1 MKRFI
6 LIICVIFLNSLFIVL
21 ECKASE
27 SVSPEQVQRL
37 FPKAT
42 VIGDKASD
50 FPVYPVY
57 QLQELIGYAFESND
71 LVEFPG
77 FSGDRINLLIGIDV
91 QGNIVGIEVLHHHE
105 PIFLHGLGPEPM
117 NRFIDQYIGQNVSNR
132 VIVDSAA
139 NDTNPYDNTVH
150 VDGVTKA
157 TVSVIVI
164 SDTVLLSALQVAKN
178 KLTGFASAPAATAK
192 PGLYEPLNTDTL
204 FERGLLQRW
213 EISPEVFED
222 ELGASLDD
230 YPDGTFYLQDGETFT
245 VYFAYLNSPL
255 IGKNLLGEADFTRLQ
270 AMLKPNEQAFM
281 VMSSGFFSY
290 LEPEFKP
297 GTVPTRVSLQ
307 QNGLPFGMRDLNFY
321 SFEPQQLA
329 GNLEATNDLQIFAV
343 NTQSGFNPSL
353 PMQLSLNIDIAKN
366 HLISQQLQLTHPYTL
381 PKDLFDIAAPT
392 EEYKPEPAWIRV
404 WKMRWPVITVLALS
418 LIAVTAIFALQHQLS
433 ANEKRFRWIRW
444 SFMFYTLIFIG
455 WYAQGQLSVVN
466 IYPILQSVKSGFD
479 LQVYLMDPVLFILW
493 SYVFVSLFIVGRGI
507 FCGWLCPFGALQ
519 EMVGWVAKK
528 FRIRQRKIPFAVHRK
543 LWWIKYAIL
552 GGLVIT
558 SYISL
563 SDAEV
568 LSEVEP
574 FKTAI
579 TLHFVRY
586 WPFVLYTVALL
597 AAGLFINKFYCR
609 YVCPLG
615 AGLAI
620 LGYFHKFEWL
630 TRRKECGKPCTMCYH
645 KCDIK
650 AITPEGK
657 VDYNECVQC
666 LECIVYYNND
676 DLCPPLKKAKKGSK
690 RKPDMADSLTVE
702 VK

>member
-1 MKRFI
+1 
-6 LIICVIFLNSLFIVL
+6 
-21 ECKASE
+21 
-27 SVSPEQVQRL
+27 
-37 FPKAT
+37 
-42 VIGDKASD
+42 
-50 FPVYPVY
+50 
-57 QLQELIGYAFESND
+57 
-71 LVEFPG
+71 
-77 FSGDRINLLIGIDV
+77 
-91 QGNIVGIEVLHHHE
+91 
-105 PIFLHGLGPEPM
+105 
-117 NRFIDQYIGQNVSNR
+117 
-132 VIVDSAA
+132 
-139 NDTNPYDNTVH
+139 
-150 VDGVTKA
+150 
-157 TVSVIVI
+157 
-164 SDTVLLSALQVAKN
+164 
-178 KLTGFASAPAATAK
+178 
-192 PGLYEPLNTDTL
+192 
-204 FERGLLQRW
+204 
-213 EISPEVFED
+213 
-222 ELGASLDD
+222 
-230 YPDGTFYLQDGETFT
+230 
-245 VYFAYLNSPL
+245 
-255 IGKNLLGEADFTRLQ
+255 
-270 AMLKPNEQAFM
+270 
-281 VMSSGFFSY
+281 
-290 LEPEFKP
+290 
-297 GTVPTRVSLQ
+297 
-307 QNGLPFGMRDLNFY
+307 
-321 SFEPQQLA
+321 
-329 GNLEATNDLQIFAV
+329 
-343 NTQSGFNPSL
+343 
-353 PMQLSLNIDIAKN
+353 
-366 HLISQQLQLTHPYTL
+366 
-381 PKDLFDIAAPT
+381 
-392 EEYKPEPAWIRV
+392 
-404 WKMRWPVITVLALS
+404 
-418 LIAVTAIFALQHQLS
+418 
-433 ANEKRFRWIRW
+433 
-444 SFMFYTLIFIG
+444 MFYTLIFIG

-552 GGLVIT
+552 GSLVIT

-676 DLCPPLKKAKKGSK
+676 DLCPPLKKAKKGAK
-690 RKPDMADSLTVE
+690 RKPDMADSLAVE

>member
-27 SVSPEQVQRL
+27 SVSPEQIQRL

-42 VIGDKASD
+42 VIGNKASD

-139 NDTNPYDNTVH
+139 NDTNPNDNTVH

-192 PGLYEPLNTDTL
+192 PDLYEPLNTDTL

-245 VYFAYLNSPL
+245 VNFAYLNSPL

-297 GTVPTRVSLQ
+297 GTVPTP
-307 QNGLPFGMRDLNFY
+307 GKP
-321 SFEPQQLA
+321 A
-329 GNLEATNDLQIFAV
+329 
-343 NTQSGFNPSL
+343 
-353 PMQLSLNIDIAKN
+353 AKW
-366 HLISQQLQLTHPYTL
+366 
-381 PKDLFDIAAPT
+381 
-392 EEYKPEPAWIRV
+392 PAI
-404 WKMRWPVITVLALS
+404 
-418 LIAVTAIFALQHQLS
+418 
-433 ANEKRFRWIRW
+433 
-444 SFMFYTLIFIG
+444 
-455 WYAQGQLSVVN
+455 WYA
-466 IYPILQSVKSGFD
+466 
-479 LQVYLMDPVLFILW
+479 
-493 SYVFVSLFIVGRGI
+493 
-507 FCGWLCPFGALQ
+507 
-519 EMVGWVAKK
+519 
-528 FRIRQRKIPFAVHRK
+528 
-543 LWWIKYAIL
+543 
-552 GGLVIT
+552 
-558 SYISL
+558 
-563 SDAEV
+563 
-568 LSEVEP
+568 
-574 FKTAI
+574 
-579 TLHFVRY
+579 
-586 WPFVLYTVALL
+586 
-597 AAGLFINKFYCR
+597 
-609 YVCPLG
+609 
-615 AGLAI
+615 
-620 LGYFHKFEWL
+620 
-630 TRRKECGKPCTMCYH
+630 
-645 KCDIK
+645 
-650 AITPEGK
+650 
-657 VDYNECVQC
+657 
-666 LECIVYYNND
+666 
-676 DLCPPLKKAKKGSK
+676 
-690 RKPDMADSLTVE
+690 
-702 VK
+702 

>member
-1 MKRFI
+1 MKRFV
-6 LIICVIFLNSLFIVL
+6 LIVCVIFLNSLFIVL
-21 ECKASE
+21 DCRASDTI
-27 SVSPEQVQRL
+27 SPEQIQRL

-42 VIGDKASD
+42 VIGNKAED

-57 QLQELIGYAFESND
+57 QLQELLGYAFESND

-77 FSGDRINLLIGIDV
+77 FSGDRINLLIGMDV

-117 NRFIDQYIGQNVSNR
+117 NRFIDQYIGQNVSKR

-139 NDTNPYDNTVH
+139 NDTNPNDNTVH

-164 SDTVLLSALQVAKN
+164 SDTVLLSALQVARN

-192 PGLYEPLNTDTL
+192 ADTFEPLDTNDL
-204 FERGLLQRW
+204 IARGLLQHW
-213 EISPEVFED
+213 EISQNTFES

-230 YPDGTFYLQDGETFT
+230 YPDGTFYLQDGDTFN

-270 AMLKPNEQAFM
+270 AMLKSNEQAFM

-297 GTVPTRVSLQ
+297 GTVPTRVSLL
-307 QNGLPFGMRDLNFY
+307 QNDLPFGMRDLNFY

-329 GNLEATNDLQIFAV
+329 GGLEATSNLQIFAV

-366 HLISQQLQLTHPYTL
+366 HLISQQLQLTHTYAVPT
-381 PKDLFDIAAPT
+381 DLFDIAAPVD
-392 EEYKPEPAWIRV
+392 EYTPEPAWIRV
-404 WKMRWPVITVLALS
+404 WKMRWPVITVLVLS
-418 LIAVTAIFALQHQLS
+418 LIAVTAIFALQHKLS
-433 ANEKRFRWIRW
+433 ANENRFRWVRW

-528 FRIRQRKIPFAVHRK
+528 FRIRQRKIPFSVHRK
-543 LWWIKYAIL
+543 LGWIKYAIL
-552 GGLVIT
+552 GGLVIV
-558 SYISL
+558 SYLSL

-650 AITPEGK
+650 AITPQGK

-676 DLCPPLKKAKKGSK
+676 HLCPPLKKAGKSP
-690 RKPDMADSLTVE
+690 RTAQNIAESLAVE
-702 VK
+702 VR